1 MGDINTINKD
11 FEDLFNAGKELL
23 ETGVHPLMNEKRN
36 DAIKSFLD
44 KGIPYKHE
52 NYKYTDLRT
61 AFAHDYK
68 VVFKYHKQDVDL
80 NEVFKCE
87 VPDLDTHMILT
98 TNGWYYL
105 RNNKLQGL
113 PEGVIVCSLQEASV
127 KYPEIFEKH
136 YSKYAKAD
144 DSLVNLNT
152 AFAQDGIFVYVPK
165 NVVLERTLQVVNLM
179 RANSD
184 LLSFQRNLIIIED
197 NAQAKVLLCDHTL
210 SDQKFL
216 SNNVTEVSVGK
227 NAFFD
232 IYSLQSQQ
240 LSATQVNSV
249 FIRQDESSNV
259 MSNTVS
265 LYGGIIRN
273 NIYVSLE
280 GERAENETY
289 GMYLTDKNQHVDNF
303 TVVDHVVPQCISNE
317 HFKGVLDDESTV
329 AFTGRINVKPNAQK
343 TEAFQN
349 NNNLL
354 LSDTAKVFAKPQL
367 VIDADDVKCSHG
379 ATVGQIDEDATFY
392 LRSRG
397 IGEKEARMMM
407 MFAFTHEIIG
417 KIRIEPIKNRIGELV
432 EKRLRGELSKCTNC
446 AMNCNK

>member
-1 MGDINTINKD
+1 MGDIKKINKD

-23 ETGVHPLMNEKRN
+23 ETGVHPLMNKKRN
-36 DAIKSFLD
+36 EAIKSFLE
-44 KGIPYKHE
+44 KGIPHKHE
-52 NYKYTDLRT
+52 NYKYTDLSDT
-61 AFAHDYK
+61 FDHDYK
-68 VVFKYHKQDVDL
+68 VVFKYLKQDVDL
-80 NEVFKCE
+80 NEVFRCE

-105 RNNKLQGL
+105 RNNQLEGL
-113 PEGVIVCSLQEASV
+113 PEGVIICSLQEASV
-127 KYPEIFEKH
+127 KYPDIFEKH
-136 YSKYAKAD
+136 YSKYTKTD
-144 DSLVNLNT
+144 DSLVDLNT

-165 NVVLERTLQVVNLM
+165 NVILDKTLQIVNLM

-184 LLSFQRNLIIIED
+184 FMSFQRNLIVIED

-210 SDQKFL
+210 NDNKFL
-216 SNNVTEVSVGK
+216 SNNVTEVSVGE

-232 IYSLQSQQ
+232 VYSLQSQQ
-240 LSATQVNSV
+240 LNATQINSV
-249 FIRQDESSNV
+249 FIRQDKSSNV
-259 MSNTVS
+259 LSNTVS

-273 NIYVSLE
+273 NIHVSLE
-280 GERAENETY
+280 GEGAENETY

-303 TVVDHVVPQCISNE
+303 TVVNHEVPQCMSNE
-317 HFKGVLDDESTV
+317 HFKGVLDDKSTV
-329 AFTGRINVKPNAQK
+329 AFSGRINVKKNAQQ
-343 TEAFQN
+343 TEAYQN

-354 LSDTAKVFAKPQL
+354 LTEDAKVFTKPQL

-392 LRSRG
+392 LRARG

-432 EKRLRGELSKCTNC
+432 EKRLRGELSKCANC
-446 AMNCNK
+446 AMHCNK